1 MVEIMMVDRLMVQLE
16 TLQEQVAV
24 AVVETMKETM
34 ETVDVVQMELLF

>member
-1 MVEIMMVDRLMVQLE
+1 MVQLE

-24 AVVETMKETM
+24 GVVETMKETM